1 MAEISCYCNQQKTKT
16 DIMYNK
22 NLNYAQLKKYLGL
35 PNAKRFLVTDNNMY
49 ATTRTG
55 QGFLKLFVQLNKMLD
70 Y

>member
-1 MAEISCYCNQQKTKT
+1 
-16 DIMYNK
+16 MYNK